1 MTEEALARVG
11 SISRKPFSLLGL
23 LDRLLLPIS
32 VVVVLAMW
40 ELAVWALDV
49 PRFILPPPSRIF
61 VSLWS
66 ITVSG
71 LLLQQF
77 LVTFKEAVG
86 GFILAGSAAVA
97 MSVLITQS
105 KLAER
110 LLYPYFTA
118 IQAMPKV
125 AIAPLIIIWFGYG
138 QTSKIVLA
146 ALLAFFP
153 MLVNFVEGL
162 KSADEGRLKLMRAL
176 GASNWQIL
184 RLVKLPYA
192 LPFFLAGIEIGGLYA
207 MLGAI
212 VGEFVGASA
221 GIGYWLMA
229 LNINLDT
236 STTFALLLVLA
247 LYGMLFRQCIVVLR
261 RRVLFWAR
269 HSETGKSN

>member
-1 MTEEALARVG
+1 MTDQAIAQTGTAR
-11 SISRKPFSLLGL
+11 RKSTPLLRN
-23 LDRLLLPIS
+23 LDALLLPIS
-32 VVVVLAMW
+32 VVIVLSIW
-40 ELAVWALDV
+40 ELAVWAFEV

-61 VSLWS
+61 VNLWS

-71 LLLQQF
+71 LLFQQF

-86 GFILAGSAAVA
+86 GFVLAGSAAVA
-97 MSVLITQS
+97 LSVLITQS

-118 IQAMPKV
+118 IQSMPKV
-125 AIAPLIIIWFGYG
+125 AIAPLIIIWLGYG
-138 QTSKIVLA
+138 QISKIVLA

-176 GASNWQIL
+176 DASAWQIL
-184 RLVKLPYA
+184 RIVKLPYA

-221 GIGYWLMA
+221 GMGYWLMA

-247 LYGMLFRQCIVVLR
+247 LYGMLFRQGIVMLR

-269 HSETGKSN
+269 QGESGRAK